1 MKRIGKERRKIGGG
15 GEMKVEKEE
24 IEKFGKKIKMKKIG
38 DVEDKSL
45 VVLIE
50 NMSEER
56 KNKKKIVEI
65 EECNVEKNEVNEGIG
80 IEMMMIEIIDKSV
93 EKVKGIKKEIEE
105 E

>member
-1 MKRIGKERRKIGGG
+1 
-15 GEMKVEKEE
+15 MKVEKEE